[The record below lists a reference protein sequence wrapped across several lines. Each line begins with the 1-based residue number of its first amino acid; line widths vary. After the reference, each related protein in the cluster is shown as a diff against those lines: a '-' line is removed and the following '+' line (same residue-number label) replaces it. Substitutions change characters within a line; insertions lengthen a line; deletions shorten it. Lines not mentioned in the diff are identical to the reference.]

1 MGIILNY
8 NQQKIVDLGVNHLLR
23 GCLEP
28 FEISGPPGTGKSVVL
43 NEIKR
48 LTGVS
53 PHRIAPMSYIG
64 QAAIIM
70 RLKGFNNAKTFH
82 SWLYNIETNFKVD
95 KKSNKIVYN
104 EYLGTRNNTLEF
116 IPKPL
121 DGIDYVFVDEG
132 GTTPIKLRQ
141 DLEKNGRPTI
151 VAGDI
156 NQLPPVGSEP
166 AYLTDPS
173 KIHFLTEIMRQKKN
187 SGILYLADRALNNL
201 PIHRGYYGDAIV
213 IYDDEVDNDMLIN
226 ADMVIC
232 NTNATRQR
240 LNQIIREDIYGFRG
254 TLPNYGEK
262 VICRKND
269 WHIEVNGIGLGNGL
283 IGTVVNQPD
292 ITLFDGDEFLIDFK
306 PDLFDGVF
314 YNLNL
319 NYRFFNAPFSE
330 KNKIKMDKFETGH
343 MFDYAYC
350 ITTHL
355 SQGGEYPNVIYFEEY
370 MPDIFNK
377 LNFTAATRAKSKL
390 IYVKKKRQFF
400 MS

>member
-1 MGIILNY
+1 MEILLND
-8 NQQKIVDLGVNHLLR
+8 NQRRIVDLGVDHLLR
-23 GCLEP
+23 GSLEP

-48 LTGVS
+48 LTGKS

-70 RLKGFNNAKTFH
+70 RLKGFQNAKTFH
-82 SWLYNIETNFKVD
+82 SWLYRVETNFKVD
-95 KKSNKIVYN
+95 KKSNKVIYN
-104 EYLGTRNNTLEF
+104 EHFGTKDHTLEF
-116 IPKPL
+116 VPKPME
-121 DGIDYVFVDEG
+121 DIDYVFVDEG
-132 GTTPIKLRQ
+132 GTTPIKLRK
-141 DLEKNGRPTI
+141 DLEKHGLPTI
-151 VAGDI
+151 VAGDV
-156 NQLPPVGSEP
+156 NQLPPVGGEA

-173 KIHFLTEIMRQKKN
+173 KIHYLTEIMRQKKD
-187 SGILYLADRALNNL
+187 SGILYIADRALKGL
-201 PIHRGYYGDAIV
+201 PVHRGYYGDAMV
-213 IYDDEVDNDMLIN
+213 IYDDEVDNSMLRD

-240 LNQIIREDIYGFRG
+240 LNQIIREDIYGYKG

-262 VICRKND
+262 VICRKNN
-269 WHIEVNGIGLGNGL
+269 WHLEVNGIGLANGL
-283 IGTVVNQPD
+283 IGTVASPPD
-292 ITLFDGDEFLIDFK
+292 ISLFDGTEFLIDFK

-314 YNLNL
+314 CNLNL
-319 NYRFFNAPFSE
+319 NYKFFNAPFSE
-330 KNKIKMDKFETGH
+330 KNKIKMDKFQTGE

-370 MPDIFNK
+370 MPEIYNK
-377 LNFTAATRAKSKL
+377 LNFTAATRAKYRL